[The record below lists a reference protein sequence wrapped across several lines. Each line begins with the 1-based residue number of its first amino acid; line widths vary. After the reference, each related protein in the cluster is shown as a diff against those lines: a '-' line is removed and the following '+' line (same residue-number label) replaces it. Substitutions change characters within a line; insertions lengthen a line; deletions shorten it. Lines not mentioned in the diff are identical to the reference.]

1 MGNIRSSQLQIRN
14 SKIFNKILGNF
25 AFKKVFTLFQHSNYQ
40 LNQSEKLISLLNNF
54 DLRLN
59 SKMTVSLFFRELF
72 AIPAPAVSD
81 FGSQKLKKIQR
92 RNFRKLLKKH
102 GSSLDNVNLV
112 FGLKLLNSSYIHSRD
127 QLFKLLSISA
137 SKNVSSK
144 LNFYKQN
151 FPGLYIDAVIKVNSR
166 ILESQKSPLAVWS
179 SLFLILNC
187 DYLIMLELDVV
198 CNKNFYST
206 SSKPS
211 PFIYAMT

>member
-1 MGNIRSSQLQIRN
+1 MERIKKSQLQIRN
-14 SKIFNKILGNF
+14 SKIFIKILKNA
-25 AFKKVFTLFQHSNYQ
+25 AFKRIFTLLQHSNYQ

-59 SKMTVSLFFRELF
+59 SKTSVSLFFRELF

-81 FGSQKLKKIQR
+81 FGSRKLKIIKR
-92 RNFRKLLKKH
+92 RNFRKLLKKQ
-102 GSSLDNVNLV
+102 GSSLDKANLIS
-112 FGLKLLNSSYIHSRD
+112 GLKLLNFTYIHSRD

-144 LNFYKQN
+144 LNFYKLT
-151 FPGLYIDAVIKVNSR
+151 FPTLYTDAVIKVNSR
-166 ILESQKSPLAVWS
+166 ILESQKSPLAAWS